1 MRRFRFSLPVLMAT
15 LCITQATYAEIIT
28 IQPPLGDGKD
38 VSLYERTNV
47 PLSSGP
53 SLYAINTGPP
63 GPGFD
68 DFVSLIAFDL
78 SGLQLS
84 ADKVLNAT
92 LFLYENNV
100 PTASFV
106 HPTAAFPDQIKVEAA
121 AGPWTPTGTFFST
134 IPDAI
139 DGLSMTAEVNRANA
153 WFEWDVTDILKGWL
167 NGSFEDNGFIVSSS
181 LETRTPTGVVGTA
194 FDSFEQTN
202 RPRLEVTAVPEAS
215 SIILLGVMFT
225 GGLGLIYLRRRSA

>member
-1 MRRFRFSLPVLMAT
+1 MRRFRFPSSALAALF
-15 LCITQATYAEIIT
+15 CITQATYAEIIT
-28 IQPPLGDGKD
+28 IQPPLGEGED

-78 SGLQLS
+78 SDVELS
-84 ADKVLNAT
+84 ANEVVNAT

-100 PTASFV
+100 LTASFV
-106 HPTAAFPDQIKVEAA
+106 HPTSPFPDQIKVEAA

-134 IPDAI
+134 IPEAV
-139 DGLSMTAEVNRANA
+139 DGISTTTEVNSVNA
-153 WFEWDVTDILKGWL
+153 WFEWDVTDIVKGWL
-167 NGSFEDNGFIVSSS
+167 DGSFENNGFIVSSS
-181 LETRTPTGVVGTA
+181 LETRTPNGVVGSA
-194 FDSFEQTN
+194 FDSFEQVN
-202 RPRLEVTAVPEAS
+202 RPRLELAAVPEAS
-215 SIILLGVMFT
+215 SLVLLGATFAS
-225 GGLGLIYLRRRSA
+225 GLGVTYLRRHRS